1 MTKHKGSGKD
11 KKKGSQLVI
20 RIDKTERDAFVA
32 LCDRL
37 DTSAA
42 REIRRFMR
50 EQVAAH
56 ATAAPADETAVD
68 ATVIAD
74 ADIAMTAPLEPSTGS
89 PEELVVPSSDDVKT
103 ARKKKK

>member
-1 MTKHKGSGKD
+1 MTKSKD

-20 RIDKTERDAFVA
+20 RVDRSERDAFVA

-50 EQVAAH
+50 DMVAAH
-56 ATAAPADETAVD
+56 PNEAPGLSGQPDSAATDRAPATRDKAALPDPDV
-68 ATVIAD
+68 ATD
-74 ADIAMTAPLEPSTGS
+74 R
-89 PEELVVPSSDDVKT
+89 PEEASGKPKKT
-103 ARKKKK
+103 RAPKKKA